1 MKIEVGQDALG
12 RWAWMIVDGRGRVIS
27 SDDDYW
33 TADLAMEEALAQLK
47 RRAGGNALARGPLR
61 EAVG

>member
-12 RWAWMIVDGRGRVIS
+12 RWAWMIRDDQGRVIS

-33 TADLAMEEALAQLK
+33 SADLAMEEALGQLK
-47 RRAGGNALARGPLR
+47 RRQKGEPARGPLR
-61 EAVG
+61 RAIG